1 MCVLCRENEAQ
12 SSRELCA
19 LCEASVRLEVAEG
32 LYRLARYLGAWAEF
46 DAWLRSRRR
55 AQVPTT

>member
-1 MCVLCRENEAQ
+1 MCVFCRENEAQ

-32 LYRLARYLGAWAEF
+32 LYRLGRYLSAWAEF
-46 DAWLRSRRR
+46 DEWLRARRR